1 MSIASIPR
9 LSNKRAQPRIKSQ
22 GPADHGPSSSDLAA
36 RAITD
41 RVLSGR
47 WVPGQRLIE
56 GDLSRDLKVGRG
68 TIREALKRLAA
79 ERVIALIPHR
89 GAFVRALTREEAV
102 DLQEVI
108 VALYG
113 LAASL
118 AAARIEEGD
127 NRKRLTAAYQ
137 RLAADGPQMSDRIV
151 HAVDRSSLYD
161 VIFSICGNRELM
173 RVNPTVLIQI
183 LRIQIHPFLTMR
195 DFNDLFADYRPLY
208 EALIRGDGKK
218 ARQSFERHMGICRRQ
233 LERLPAEAFA
243 NDFHLHSI
251 VERRNRAL

>member
-1 MSIASIPR
+1 MSIASSLRSTGKRIPR
-9 LSNKRAQPRIKSQ
+9 RTKLSE
-22 GPADHGPSSSDLAA
+22 PAEHGPSSSDLAA
-36 RAITD
+36 HAITD

-89 GAFVRALTREEAV
+89 GAFVRALTREEALELE
-102 DLQEVI
+102 DVI

-118 AAARIEEGD
+118 AAARIEHGD
-127 NRKRLTAAYQ
+127 NRRRLTAAYQ
-137 RLAADGPQMSDRIV
+137 RLAADGPQSDRIL

-161 VIFSICGNRELM
+161 VMFSICGNRELM
-173 RVNPTVLIQI
+173 RINPAVLVQI
-183 LRIQIHPFLTMR
+183 LRMQIHPFLTV
-195 DFNDLFADYRPLY
+195 DDLNEAFTDYRPLY
-208 EALIRGDGKK
+208 EALIRGDGPK
-218 ARQSFERHMGICRRQ
+218 ARRAFEQHMRCRRKQ
-233 LERLPAEAFA
+233 LERLPDDAFA
-243 NDFHLHSI
+243 SELHPSGGAH
-251 VERRNRAL
+251 ESRDRF